1 MAKQQEVKLED
12 LIRDIRNKNYHVV
25 YYLMGD
31 ESYYI
36 DKVADYMADTILT
49 PEEREFNQTI
59 FYGADVT
66 IETVINAAKRFPMMS
81 EHQLKIWRNYLT
93 ICRSLKNQ
101 PYWCFATKMVVWIEE
116 RR

>member
-1 MAKQQEVKLED
+1 
-12 LIRDIRNKNYHVV
+12 
-25 YYLMGD
+25 MGD
-31 ESYYI
+31 ESYYT

-81 EHQLKIWRNYLT
+81 EHQLIIVKEAQNLKIWRNYLT